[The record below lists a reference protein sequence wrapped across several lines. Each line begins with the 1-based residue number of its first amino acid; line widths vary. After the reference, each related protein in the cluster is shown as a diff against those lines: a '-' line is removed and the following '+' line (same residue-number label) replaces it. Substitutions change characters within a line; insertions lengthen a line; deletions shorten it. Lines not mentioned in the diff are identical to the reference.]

1 MAEEEGCNLW
11 PFVSCIGPWHII
23 KLPYWSEVL
32 EMDRWFTI
40 GSQTTTVTVFFSDL
54 VSTYTSAND
63 PALIWPVTFLG
74 GGISP
79 IMQESLT
86 KVEELIQWEWS
97 YSFFLSFQKMVS
109 GPSFLT
115 QLGQEAVSFCNLCMV
130 SSNARCSLMFSVSPF
145 TLVSSPI
152 CANLGTFYY
161 YASTTLVIVYNVIYL
176 FDIPPPNCSN
186 FHKNRHCMSIL
197 IFAYFF

>member
-1 MAEEEGCNLW
+1 
-11 PFVSCIGPWHII
+11 
-23 KLPYWSEVL
+23 
-32 EMDRWFTI
+32 
-40 GSQTTTVTVFFSDL
+40 
-54 VSTYTSAND
+54 
-63 PALIWPVTFLG
+63 
-74 GGISP
+74 
-79 IMQESLT
+79 
-86 KVEELIQWEWS
+86 
-97 YSFFLSFQKMVS
+97 MVS

-115 QLGQEAVSFCNLCMV
+115 QLGKEAVSFCNLCMV

-145 TLVSSPI
+145 TLVPSPI

-197 IFAYFF
+197 IFAYFLKKFRLIFIKTFIYVISLHPHNTYMGKTNYFHFIDKKTEVW